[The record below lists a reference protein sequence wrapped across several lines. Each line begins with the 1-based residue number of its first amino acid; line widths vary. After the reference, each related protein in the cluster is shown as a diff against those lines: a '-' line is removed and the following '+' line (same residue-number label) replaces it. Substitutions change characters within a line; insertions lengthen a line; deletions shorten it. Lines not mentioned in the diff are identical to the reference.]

1 MFDFWLFLFLY
12 KSYSKNYFLKD
23 FKRKHGKYIVTVG
36 KSFEDLKMKY
46 EKNSLD
52 IKSTTTCKQGSF
64 LPAFAMVQLSIKKN
78 ANYILQQRI
87 GRIIMEDELRRKQP
101 EKKKLK
107 KDIKTLSIQ
116 LKSCL
121 NVLINSVLPHKIKIV
136 VTVEADHTP
145 LVKEIDM
152 IRNFLIYIN

>member
-1 MFDFWLFLFLY
+1 
-12 KSYSKNYFLKD
+12 
-23 FKRKHGKYIVTVG
+23 
-36 KSFEDLKMKY
+36 
-46 EKNSLD
+46 
-52 IKSTTTCKQGSF
+52 
-64 LPAFAMVQLSIKKN
+64 
-78 ANYILQQRI
+78 
-87 GRIIMEDELRRKQP
+87 MEDELRRKQQ